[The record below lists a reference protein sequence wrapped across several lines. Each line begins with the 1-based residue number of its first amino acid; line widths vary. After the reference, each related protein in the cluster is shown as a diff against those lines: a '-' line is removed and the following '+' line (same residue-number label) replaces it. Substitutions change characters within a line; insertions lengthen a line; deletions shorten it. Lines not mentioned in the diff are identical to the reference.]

1 LKGLWEMSKNTTD
14 AAETPQARARAL
26 TRELMNFWRRATPEN
41 TPEDQEKRVMLE
53 ELGGR
58 NVTFAE
64 ATRERL
70 RLLQR
75 HRAAG
80 LVEYRIFG
88 EVLSRSD
95 DVLSGLPGT
104 ELVDFDTAW
113 RDIGVAA
120 NLTGWL
126 DDVQDELAQQQA
138 EDMEAQREFSRSL
151 LNSTAGLGLFNES
164 ELEQLDAEMA
174 LQWEDDQLDEP
185 WWEKPWCPLP
195 LRDLMRKST
204 FGAIDRF
211 STFFLTASNR
221 SSYGFEQ
228 GKALVTR
235 EVEAGAGPTSTA
247 WLAALGLILR
257 RSGYYVD
264 EVSGDLS
271 RLNFFPLLLLL
282 LAVARQG
289 NIEAAAVYIIARTLG
304 NMNAEAL
311 ARYEGFDSPTFA
323 DERTSS
329 SEASNT
335 FVPIVLEAAGQL
347 EEYAPNLIGPL
358 FTIFFFGLL
367 QGIAVFGLTIG
378 LPLWLGWQGVS
389 ALLGVVVP
397 PPPIYDPLDFGD
409 LKF

>member
-1 LKGLWEMSKNTTD
+1 MLFDGAGRQLSSRVLEMINMDPDAGLERSIDAALEESRREQEAEIAALEALVSELDSGGEQAESGTGAGTGEAEVVGGSATKLDLKGLWEMSKNTTD

-164 ELEQLDAEMA
+164 ELEQLDAEVR
-174 LQWEDDQLDEP
+174 
-185 WWEKPWCPLP
+185 C
-195 LRDLMRKST
+195 
-204 FGAIDRF
+204 
-211 STFFLTASNR
+211 
-221 SSYGFEQ
+221 
-228 GKALVTR
+228 
-235 EVEAGAGPTSTA
+235 EAAERGGSD
-247 WLAALGLILR
+247 AAAERR
-257 RSGYYVD
+257 RSGGGARR
-264 EVSGDLS
+264 SGAK
-271 RLNFFPLLLLL
+271 R
-282 LAVARQG
+282 R
-289 NIEAAAVYIIARTLG
+289 EAARG
-304 NMNAEAL
+304 
-311 ARYEGFDSPTFA
+311 
-323 DERTSS
+323 
-329 SEASNT
+329 
-335 FVPIVLEAAGQL
+335 EAA
-347 EEYAPNLIGPL
+347 
-358 FTIFFFGLL
+358 
-367 QGIAVFGLTIG
+367 
-378 LPLWLGWQGVS
+378 
-389 ALLGVVVP
+389 
-397 PPPIYDPLDFGD
+397 
-409 LKF
+409 K

>member
-1 LKGLWEMSKNTTD
+1 MRGLRS
-14 AAETPQARARAL
+14 
-26 TRELMNFWRRATPEN
+26 
-41 TPEDQEKRVMLE
+41 RVC
-53 ELGGR
+53 GAPCAVPR
-58 NVTFAE
+58 
-64 ATRERL
+64 
-70 RLLQR
+70 
-75 HRAAG
+75 
-80 LVEYRIFG
+80 
-88 EVLSRSD
+88 
-95 DVLSGLPGT
+95 
-104 ELVDFDTAW
+104 
-113 RDIGVAA
+113 
-120 NLTGWL
+120 
-126 DDVQDELAQQQA
+126 VQ
-138 EDMEAQREFSRSL
+138 
-151 LNSTAGLGLFNES
+151 
-164 ELEQLDAEMA
+164 MA

-335 FVPIVLEAAGQL
+335 VRRASHTHTQTPTHPPTHTHRHPPTHPPTHTDTHPPTHPHTPLEGR
-347 EEYAPNLIGPL
+347 
-358 FTIFFFGLL
+358 
-367 QGIAVFGLTIG
+367 
-378 LPLWLGWQGVS
+378 LGGHSTPPS
-389 ALLGVVVP
+389 AHVCVRVRVCA
-397 PPPIYDPLDFGD
+397 
-409 LKF
+409 